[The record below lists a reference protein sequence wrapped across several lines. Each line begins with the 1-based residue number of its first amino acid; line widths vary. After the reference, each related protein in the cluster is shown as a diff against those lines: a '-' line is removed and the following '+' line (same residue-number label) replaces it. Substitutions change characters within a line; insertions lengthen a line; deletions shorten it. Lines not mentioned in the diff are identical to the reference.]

1 MPDVMRTFKIAAEY
15 RQKFHKDVVIDLVGF
30 RKFGH
35 NELDQPMFTQP
46 LMYSVVKNMKPVR
59 DIYRE

>member
-1 MPDVMRTFKIAAEY
+1 MNDVGKTFRIAAKF
-15 RQKFHKDVVIDLVGF
+15 RQKFKTDVIIDLIGY

-46 LMYSVVKNMKPVR
+46 LMYKKVAKMIPVAKKF
-59 DIYRE
+59 E

>member
-1 MPDVMRTFKIAAEY
+1 MRTFKIAAEY
-15 RQKFHKDVVIDLVGF
+15 RQKFNKDVVIDLVGF